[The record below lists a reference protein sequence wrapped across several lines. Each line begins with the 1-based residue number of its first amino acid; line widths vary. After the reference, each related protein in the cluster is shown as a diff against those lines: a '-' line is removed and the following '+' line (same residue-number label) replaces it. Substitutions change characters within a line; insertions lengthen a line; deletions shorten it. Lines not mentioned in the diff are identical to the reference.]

1 MRRLYLAA
9 ILFLLI
15 AGGAVVWYFTPVPV
29 NSAIGGKVTWVIPKG
44 SEVQEGTELVRIS
57 ALSGGEIAAARS
69 KIDGV
74 VSEICVKKGDDIAAG
89 VVVVRID
96 KK

>member
-1 MRRLYLAA
+1 MRKIFPAA
-9 ILFLLI
+9 VLFLLI
-15 AGGAVVWYFTPVPV
+15 AGGAVVWHFTPVPV
-29 NSAIGGKVTWVIPKG
+29 NSAIGGKVTWVIPEG
-44 SEVQEGTELVRIS
+44 SEVREGTELVRIS

-74 VSEICVKKGDDIAAG
+74 VSETCVKKGDDIAAG

>member
-1 MRRLYLAA
+1 MRRIYLAA
-9 ILFLLI
+9 ALFLLT
-15 AGGAVVWYFTPVPV
+15 AVGAVVWHFTPVPV
-29 NSAIGGKVTWVIPKG
+29 NSAIGGKVTWVIPEG

-74 VSEICVKKGDDIAAG
+74 VSETCVKKGDDIAAG
-89 VVVVRID
+89 VVVARID